1 MFHVKQNLSQQPRPK
16 NHGRDD
22 RILSGFK
29 GAKTRKKRRFKAVNE
44 RQFTH
49 DIERDFGGLG
59 KASLRSGVGGFG
71 EAAGLARARVGG
83 SAERDP
89 GAGRSIEIG
98 DIRASI
104 GVFVFAGA
112 AAEMEGARGIFL
124 PRVLVRG
131 VFEANDDGR
140 KRNRLPAITT
150 EYATVPFHFHLLNH
164 GKNSPLK
171 FGPGLSRRGLIL
183 HLRAYGV

>member
-89 GAGRSIEIG
+89 RAGRSIEIG

-112 AAEMEGARGIFL
+112 AAEMEGARGLF
-124 PRVLVRG
+124 RVFFSG
-131 VFEANDDGR
+131 VFEADDDGR
-140 KRNRLPAITT
+140 KRNRLPAITAEHT
-150 EYATVPFHFHLLNH
+150 AICLRFHFLNH
-164 GKNSPLK
+164 GKKSPLK
-171 FGPGLSRRGLIL
+171 NGPGSIEG
-183 HLRAYGV
+183 A